1 MTSKEV
7 YSYDPMCCAYR
18 LDIKKQLAPLLK
30 FINCLE
36 SIKFINKKGH
46 SGEKI
51 FQRGMIITIK
61 ATIKLQEIL
70 ETKYNLPHLI
80 VNSTNQC

>member
-7 YSYDPMCCAYR
+7 YSYDPMCCALR
-18 LDIKKQLAPLLK
+18 VDIEKQKAPLLE
-30 FINCLE
+30 FINCME

-51 FQRGMIITIK
+51 FQRGMIITIR

-70 ETKYNLPHLI
+70 KTKYNLPYLI
-80 VNSTNQC
+80 VNSTNQY

>member
-30 FINCLE
+30 FINCLD
-36 SIKFINKKGH
+36 SIKFINKKDHG
-46 SGEKI
+46 GEKF
-51 FQRGMIITIK
+51 FQRSLMITLK

-70 ETKYNLPHLI
+70 ET
-80 VNSTNQC
+80 